1 MLKFSKKTEYAVI
14 AVMDM
19 AVADNGELITAKD
32 LSEKYNLPRE
42 LLGKVLQSL
51 VRDELIISQQGVKGG
66 YRLALPPEKI
76 NFNLIIK
83 AVEGPIHLVD
93 CRAGDECGCNQLD
106 YCNIKTPMEFI
117 QLELTNFFK
126 SITLKDFRDK
136 YAVMKPLLQIQ
147 SRETERRPV

>member
-1 MLKFSKKTEYAVI
+1 MIKISKKTEYAVI

-19 AVADNGELITAKD
+19 ATTEADQLTTAKD
-32 LSEKYNLPRE
+32 LSVKYNLPRE

-51 VRDELIISQQGVKGG
+51 AKQGIISSHQGVKGG
-66 YRLALPPEKI
+66 YRLALSPDQI

-83 AVEGPIHLVD
+83 AIEGPIHLVD
-93 CRAGDECGCNQLD
+93 CRIEDECGCNQLD

-126 SITLKDFRDK
+126 GI
-136 YAVMKPLLQIQ
+136 
-147 SRETERRPV
+147 RRT

>member
-1 MLKFSKKTEYAVI
+1 MLKLSKKTEYAVI

-19 AVADNGELITAKD
+19 AIANNSSLVTAKD

-51 VRDELIISQQGVKGG
+51 TRDGLIISHQGVKGG
-66 YRLALPPEKI
+66 YRLALPPDQI
-76 NFNLIIK
+76 DFNLIIK

-93 CRAGDECGCNQLD
+93 CGVSDDCGCNQID

-126 SITLKDFRDK
+126 GITLKDFTDK
-136 YAVMKPLLQIQ
+136 YAAISPLLQIQ
-147 SRETERRPV
+147 G

>member
-51 VRDELIISQQGVKGG
+51 ARDRLIISQQGVKGG
-66 YRLALPPEKI
+66 YRLACLPKK
-76 NFNLIIK
+76 LIS
-83 AVEGPIHLVD
+83 
-93 CRAGDECGCNQLD
+93 
-106 YCNIKTPMEFI
+106 T
-117 QLELTNFFK
+117 
-126 SITLKDFRDK
+126 
-136 YAVMKPLLQIQ
+136 
-147 SRETERRPV
+147 

>member
-1 MLKFSKKTEYAVI
+1 MLKLSKKTEYAVI
-14 AVMDM
+14 AAMDM
-19 AVADNGELITAKD
+19 AVADKDNLVTAKD

-51 VRDELIISQQGVKGG
+51 ARDGLIISQQGVKGG
-66 YRLALPPEKI
+66 YRLALAPEKI
-76 NFNLIIK
+76 DFNLIIS

-93 CRAGDECGCNQLD
+93 CGVSDDCGCNQLD

-126 SITLKDFRDK
+126 GITLKDFTDK
-136 YAVMKPLLQIQ
+136 YAAINPLLQIQ
-147 SRETERRPV
+147 G